1 MSIAPSEE
9 EMQVDEE
16 KNVDGATIATNN
28 QERKEAGEGSGG
40 NLDDANEDARE
51 DEEEEPK
58 EEEEEEEG
66 ENNQVADGFG
76 GNLDVDIRMEKKNG
90 AKDAR
95 VDQRRRYL
103 ENLRCNKVDID
114 TEINLLKA
122 IDSPFGNSESTMK
135 SENLHGFSDERIP
148 RKETMWRINDSP
160 SNLEAFALEDNLK
173 LPDLEK
179 DQYWSSILFGDQKV
193 DTLYLVGSST
203 VSNDLPST
211 SGAVGFAMNDL
222 PSLDEAFWDDDLE

>member
-1 MSIAPSEE
+1 MSIAPSEK
-9 EMQVDEE
+9 EMQVGEE

-28 QERKEAGEGSGG
+28 QEKKEAGEGSGG

-58 EEEEEEEG
+58 EEEEG

-76 GNLDVDIRMEKKNG
+76 GNLDVDIQMEKKNG

-103 ENLRCNKVDID
+103 ENLRSKVDID

-122 IDSPFGNSESTMK
+122 IDSPFGIVNQ
-135 SENLHGFSDERIP
+135 L
-148 RKETMWRINDSP
+148 
-160 SNLEAFALEDNLK
+160 
-173 LPDLEK
+173 
-179 DQYWSSILFGDQKV
+179 
-193 DTLYLVGSST
+193 
-203 VSNDLPST
+203 
-211 SGAVGFAMNDL
+211 
-222 PSLDEAFWDDDLE
+222 

>member
-9 EMQVDEE
+9 EMQVGEE

-28 QERKEAGEGSGG
+28 QEKKEAGEGSGG
-40 NLDDANEDARE
+40 NLDDANED
-51 DEEEEPK
+51 EEEEPK
-58 EEEEEEEG
+58 EEEEG

-76 GNLDVDIRMEKKNG
+76 GNLDVDIQMEKKNG

-103 ENLRCNKVDID
+103 ENLRSKVDIG

>member
-9 EMQVDEE
+9 EMQAGEE

-28 QERKEAGEGSGG
+28 QEKKEAGEGSGG

-58 EEEEEEEG
+58 EEEEEEG

-76 GNLDVDIRMEKKNG
+76 GNLDVDIRMEKKNS

-103 ENLRCNKVDID
+103 ENLRSNKVDID

-122 IDSPFGNSESTMK
+122 IDSPFRNSESTMK
-135 SENLHGFSDERIP
+135 SKNLHGFSDERIP